1 MFGEAGLSVPAGAFG
16 PAGASVPGL
25 SFGAATAFVLAG
37 VSIMVVSFSFRRAD
51 ESCVW

>member
-37 VSIMVVSFSFRRAD
+37 VSIMGVPFSFWRAD